1 MGSAL
6 ALPLEKQFS
15 TTSGLTAINS
25 ASSEGNT
32 NIALQFDLT
41 RNIDVAAQDVQ
52 AMIARTTRQLPPNMP
67 APPSLQK
74 TNPTDQPIMFL
85 VLQSDS
91 LQLSMVDEQ
100 AQTLAQRISMVGGVA
115 QVNIIGSQ
123 KYA

>member
-32 NIALQFDLT
+32 NITLQFDLN
-41 RNIDVAAQDVQ
+41 RNIDAAAQDVQ

-74 TNPTDQPIMFL
+74 ANPNDGPVLLL
-85 VLQSDS
+85 VVQSKT
-91 LQLSMVDEQ
+91 LALPAVDEY
-100 AQTLAQRISMVGGVA
+100 AQTLAQRISMVNGV
-115 QVNIIGSQ
+115 
-123 KYA
+123 